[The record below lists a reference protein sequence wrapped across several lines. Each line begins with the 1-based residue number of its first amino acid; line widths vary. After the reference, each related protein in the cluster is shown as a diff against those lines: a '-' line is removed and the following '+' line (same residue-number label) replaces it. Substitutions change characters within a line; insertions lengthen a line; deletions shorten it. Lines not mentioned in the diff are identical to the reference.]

1 MSGASASSS
10 CIVDVSEAFVFQSP
24 SFQNACNMVYE
35 YKKNRDIANNATV
48 TGKTYKFKTDFERMQ
63 YLLGLYGQTS
73 IGRA

>member
-1 MSGASASSS
+1 MSSASSS
-10 CIVDVSEAFVFQSP
+10 CIIDVSEAFVFEST
-24 SFQNACNMVYE
+24 SFQNACNMVYQ
-35 YKKNRDIANNATV
+35 YKKNVDIANNATV